1 MSWKALDWATE
12 SDIRSPTTKFV
23 LHLLANKADE
33 EFSCYP
39 SIRTLMAES
48 GAGRSTVMR
57 ALQELQAEGFIT
69 RRPQFHESGAQRSTR
84 YYLNHPQAPHRA
96 PRPTAGPHGGPKSG
110 PLEPPIRTTNRT
122 SIRRHQDA
130 GRAAGSLAGWQEGC
144 RNPDTRRRGRAS
156 VGLDP
161 PDPHPTHRTQTR
173 RRPKPRTGPGS
184 TPRRPTPS
192 APTLL
197 PANHRVVRRLRR
209 RTITHHHHRHARRH
223 RSSRVLPPLQPASPT
238 KSTGPSPCAKE
249 VNSIGKQHL

>member
-12 SDIRSPTTKFV
+12 SDIGSPTTKFV

-33 EFSCYP
+33 EFTCYP

-48 GAGRSTVMR
+48 GARRSTVMR
-57 ALQELQAEGFIT
+57 ALQELQAEGF
-69 RRPQFHESGAQRSTR
+69 
-84 YYLNHPQAPHRA
+84 
-96 PRPTAGPHGGPKSG
+96 

-122 SIRRHQDA
+122 SIRRHQGA
-130 GRAAGSLAGWQEGC
+130 GRSAGSLAGWQEGC
-144 RNPDTRRRGRAS
+144 RNPDTRHRGRAS

-192 APTLL
+192 APRSCPPTI
-197 PANHRVVRRLRR
+197 AWCGGCEDERS
-209 RTITHHHHRHARRH
+209 RTITIDMPDGTEAAAFCPRCSPQAQRKARDHLHARR
-223 RSSRVLPPLQPASPT
+223 
-238 KSTGPSPCAKE
+238 K
-249 VNSIGKQHL
+249 

>member
-1 MSWKALDWATE
+1 MKT
-12 SDIRSPTTKFV
+12 FV
-23 LHLLANKADE
+23 LPLDPHTHGR
-33 EFSCYP
+33 
-39 SIRTLMAES
+39 IRCRAKHS
-48 GAGRSTVMR
+48 HASAAGTASRRLHHTPPAVPRVRSTTIHP
-57 ALQELQAEGFIT
+57 LL
-69 RRPQFHESGAQRSTR
+69 PQPPPSTPSSPPSHSG
-84 YYLNHPQAPHRA
+84 N
-96 PRPTAGPHGGPKSG
+96 PRGPKSG

-130 GRAAGSLAGWQEGC
+130 GRSAGSLAGWQEGC

>member
-57 ALQELQAEGFIT
+57 ALQELQAEGF
-69 RRPQFHESGAQRSTR
+69 
-84 YYLNHPQAPHRA
+84 
-96 PRPTAGPHGGPKSG
+96 

-122 SIRRHQDA
+122 SIRRHQGA
-130 GRAAGSLAGWQEGC
+130 GRSAGSLAGWQEGC
-144 RNPDTRRRGRAS
+144 RNPDTRHRGRAG

-209 RTITHHHHRHARRH
+209 RTITHRHHRHARRH